1 MKRIL
6 VVFGTLCA
14 TSSVFAAPA
23 AVCTGVTPGADGT
36 QITGTLG
43 FTAANGGTTGFV
55 VNAFKPKCSANVH
68 AAIEQNE
75 TVLAVA
81 SGSKKGKKLF
91 TGSTNGGS
99 VQPGTVDFANGVG
112 ATDVTT
118 AVTTALA
125 AAMSS

>member
-14 TSSVFAAPA
+14 TSSVLAAPA
-23 AVCTGVTPGADGT
+23 AVCTGVTTAGNGT
-36 QITGTLG
+36 LITGTVG
-43 FTAANGGTTGFV
+43 FTAANAGLTGFV
-55 VNAFKPKCSANVH
+55 VNNFTPKCSANVH

-81 SGSKKGKKLF
+81 SGSSKGKKLF

-99 VQPGTVDFANGVG
+99 VQPGTANFANGVS
-112 ATDVTT
+112 ATDATT